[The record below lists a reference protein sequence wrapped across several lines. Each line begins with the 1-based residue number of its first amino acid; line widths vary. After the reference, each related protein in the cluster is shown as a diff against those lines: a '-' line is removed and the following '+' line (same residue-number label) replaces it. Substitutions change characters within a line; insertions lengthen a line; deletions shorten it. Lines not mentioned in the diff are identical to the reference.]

1 MSYICIK
8 SNTMKKLITL
18 LLVFISLIGYSQK
31 VTDTIR
37 VESFN
42 KEFYDSLIFAK
53 MIEFAPKKG
62 LKLYWSPTDY
72 IINPGFKLV
81 RHDLLDKE
89 VDYISKLYIQ
99 NNYKL
104 PKGAVALEMG
114 RFVGPLIY
122 NKEPHIRGALSP
134 DGYLCARGYTTYDR
148 ITTARAEEYVR
159 RMLESG
165 YVKKDEVI
173 YFSFSSIQFNWDLE
187 RKKCNEINFALY
199 VVPRDI

>member
-1 MSYICIK
+1 
-8 SNTMKKLITL
+8 MKNLITL
-18 LLVFISLIGYSQK
+18 SFILLTVLGYSQK

-134 DGYLCARGYTTYDR
+134 DGYIIARGFFTYDEMAD
-148 ITTARAEEYVR
+148 ARAEEYVR
-159 RMLESG
+159 KMLENG
-165 YVKKDEVI
+165 YVKKDDII

-187 RKKCNEINFALY
+187 RKKCDEISFALY

>member
-1 MSYICIK
+1 
-8 SNTMKKLITL
+8 MKNLITL
-18 LLVFISLIGYSQK
+18 SFILLTVLGYSQK

-134 DGYLCARGYTTYDR
+134 DGYLIARGFFTYDEMAD
-148 ITTARAEEYVR
+148 ARAEEYVR
-159 RMLESG
+159 KMLENG
-165 YVKKDEVI
+165 YVKKDDII

-187 RKKCNEINFALY
+187 RKKCDEISFALY